1 MKSLLRALFSSVVTV
16 ATAGCLG
23 GQTGQPDSGEC
34 GASYSLSPTAVWS
47 RDRTPAEL
55 AQAFQGQHT
64 APLTWFEEALD
75 SPTQTPLTLDDQ
87 IAIDVR
93 YEGGSARTVSCKDG
107 LYVSVTVDTK
117 SAASGLHE
125 AGTTELR
132 IDSAT
137 TPSTA
142 HFVFMGEHANIG
154 AELGEVE
161 SGASPSGTVVP
172 TEGGA
177 PGASARF

>member
-1 MKSLLRALFSSVVTV
+1 
-16 ATAGCLG
+16 
-23 GQTGQPDSGEC
+23 
-34 GASYSLSPTAVWS
+34 
-47 RDRTPAEL
+47 L
-55 AQAFQGQHT
+55 A
-64 APLTWFEEALD
+64 
-75 SPTQTPLTLDDQ
+75 LDDQ

-93 YEGGSARTVSCKDG
+93 YEGGGARTVTCEDG
-107 LYVSVTVDTK
+107 LYVSVTVDIE
-117 SAASGLHE
+117 SEASGLHE

-132 IDSAT
+132 IDS
-137 TPSTA
+137 STA
-142 HFVFMGEHANIG
+142 HLVFMGEHANIG